1 MASKPKISRSRH
13 SASKDSGELRKFMTI
28 VAIAALAL
36 MILMYFIFV
45 G

>member
-1 MASKPKISRSRH
+1 MASKHKVSRSRH
-13 SASKDSGELRKFMTI
+13 GATKDDGELRKFMTI
-28 VAIAALAL
+28 VALAALAL